1 MTSHNSLRSIAIFT
15 GTRADY
21 GILRPLIFELMS
33 RKLDTRV
40 VVSGSHLTAT
50 HGETVNE
57 IEADGI
63 PIHARIPILDHGTS
77 SLGVCIDIGSAVAKF
92 GKYLAENVPDIVVV
106 LGDRLEAL
114 AMAIASM
121 INGVPIAHI
130 HGGEIT
136 TGAMDDKIRHAI
148 TKISNLHF
156 VSTNEYENRV
166 LRLGENASNIFN
178 VGALAIDNL
187 HLIPR
192 DSRAETMKFLGFYE
206 EDYFAVVSYHPAQY
220 EMVPPKDQIKNIINS
235 LLGIENLKILV
246 TGVNSDIGSENVNR
260 VIEYLARENPSRVFL
275 SKSLGSKRY
284 FDVLAHAEFAIGNS
298 SSLVIE
304 TPSLGVP
311 AIIVGDRQRGRV
323 TSKNTLM
330 STGDVQSIRNSIS
343 SVLSEEFRISCSES
357 QSPYG
362 TPGVAIKIVDKLLD
376 QVYPLSTQK
385 IFVDIE
391 LIDRGIN
398 IV

>member
-130 HGGEIT
+130 HGG
-136 TGAMDDKIRHAI
+136 
-148 TKISNLHF
+148 
-156 VSTNEYENRV
+156 V